1 MSYFLYFLFIICSD
15 SNVCLNHNLF
25 YSNPNGACATM
36 AACSNLGDSK
46 ELVSC
51 EKMCDKAVE
60 NIGAGEF
67 GHKEKYDVLTSSFDS
82 CDFTEIKRIRLDSS
96 EKVGTI

>member
-1 MSYFLYFLFIICSD
+1 
-15 SNVCLNHNLF
+15 
-25 YSNPNGACATM
+25 
-36 AACSNLGDSK
+36 
-46 ELVSC
+46 
-51 EKMCDKAVE
+51 MCDKAVE